1 MKKFDG
7 HKNIFV
13 SYNKEHHEDNT
24 SIDNLLEKK
33 NDYSNTKDYHFKGIE
48 IIQIIE
54 MKFIQPQNKLIM
66 NQVKT

>member
-1 MKKFDG
+1 MSYSHYYMPDKINEKNNELINFDNNLEFKIKDFMKKFDG

-33 NDYSNTKDYHFKGIE
+33 WLF
-48 IIQIIE
+48 
-54 MKFIQPQNKLIM
+54 
-66 NQVKT
+66 

>member
-1 MKKFDG
+1 MSYSHYYMSGKINEKNNELINFDNNLEFKIKDFMKKFDG

-33 NDYSNTKDYHFKGIE
+33 
-48 IIQIIE
+48 
-54 MKFIQPQNKLIM
+54 
-66 NQVKT
+66 

>member
-1 MKKFDG
+1 MSYSHYYMSDKINEKNNELINFDNNLEFKINYFMKKFDG

-33 NDYSNTKDYHFKGIE
+33 
-48 IIQIIE
+48 
-54 MKFIQPQNKLIM
+54 
-66 NQVKT
+66 